1 VQKVP
6 LLIWSDSP
14 SGPSGLA
21 RICRELASRLSMMPE
36 FRVATIG
43 YGAPGSRKLPF
54 QQYAW
59 SKGDDWIIREFQQV
73 WEDFTEGEDG
83 IFFSI
88 NDLGRMLWLTNPEQ
102 YPQEPVCQ
110 WLGQNSKR
118 MRLWTYCPIDAEG
131 PNGKLSFPL
140 KHTLLGFKRVL
151 LYSEWSRQ
159 IALRSG
165 VDNTEALPHGIDTKV
180 FYPHDHADAK
190 LQFGHRV
197 IDKPWHIKEDE
208 FLIGVVATNQHRKDW
223 HLAIQTA
230 AHLRDHY
237 HKKVR
242 LWLHTD
248 ALERFWSFATLL
260 YDYGF
265 IGRSSDSVFITMNDL
280 SDEQMAWGYSACD
293 VTLGIGRG
301 EGFGFPLAESLACG
315 TPVIHGN
322 YGGATEWMPK
332 QLLVDPIAFTHE
344 GLYADARPVF
354 RASSWAEVAAGAK
367 REDAKLPPCLE
378 WGTLWPEFEK
388 WFRKGIR

>member
-1 VQKVP
+1 MLHVHFPERNRRRPTRRYKHAFVVAPRRQRAESPALDLERFPKWP
-6 LLIWSDSP
+6 IRFSPYLPRTCIWSSP
-14 SGPSGLA
+14 FDDAGVPS
-21 RICRELASRLSMMPE
+21 S
-36 FRVATIG
+36 VATIG

-59 SKGDDWIIREFQQV
+59 TKGDDWIIRELEQV
-73 WEDFTEGEDG
+73 WDDFTEGEDG

-110 WLGQNSKR
+110 WLGKNSKR

-265 IGRSSDSVFITMNDL
+265 IGRSGDSVFITMNDL

-315 TPVIHGN
+315 TPVIHGD
-322 YGGATEWMPK
+322 YGGATDWMPK
-332 QLLVDPIAFTHE
+332 QFLVDPIAFTHE
-344 GLYADARPVF
+344 GLYADAARCSEQVH
-354 RASSWAEVAAGAK
+354 GQK
-367 REDAKLPPCLE
+367 
-378 WGTLWPEFEK
+378 
-388 WFRKGIR
+388 